1 MLNIKAQP
9 GELDREAARLF
20 SPAPGVRAWVH
31 GAWARGVPSTLDDST
46 VFLPEGSSYGLVR
59 GAAEAFD
66 TDDSA
71 TVGVMLAQVEAACSK
86 PVDLLWRRT
95 CAGCVEYVAE
105 WFDPVSRR
113 IKTPPGHTR
122 GAALAAAMRQ
132 FNGGQR

>member
-9 GELDREAARLF
+9 SELDREAARLF

-66 TDDSA
+66 ADDPA
-71 TVGVMLAQVEAACSK
+71 TVGCMHAQVEQ
-86 PVDLLWRRT
+86 
-95 CAGCVEYVAE
+95 AE
-105 WFDPVSRR
+105 GVGLEVYSLPGGWFGTSC
-113 IKTPPGHTR
+113 PGEGGRTR
-122 GAALAAAMRQ
+122 GAALVAAMQ
-132 FNGGQR
+132 HFKGGQ